1 MKEYIKPRME
11 VEEFDIEDI
20 ITSSWQQ
27 ETPVQEGYDN
37 GDNDGF

>member
-20 ITSSWQQ
+20 ITSSQQ
-27 ETPVQEGYDN
+27 PEAPAEEVYEK